1 MAPTNAAASPTAAS
15 CGPARQAVVRLS
27 AAKLEEDDADAP
39 PDDAALRTSGAVDED
54 DADARGGDGGGAAR
68 PVAADAAGI
77 ALFGGAAVDAEGPG
91 DSERALLAGDAVI
104 EDICSAHTGEV
115 FVLARGP
122 LPVGGGACAST
133 QRDGDSGAKRHGT
146 AIYQLPVG
154 V

>member
-54 DADARGGDGGGAAR
+54 DADERGGDGGGTAC

-91 DSERALLAGDAVI
+91 DSERALLAGDAARKRRLALAA
-104 EDICSAHTGEV
+104 SA
-115 FVLARGP
+115 R
-122 LPVGGGACAST
+122 ASA
-133 QRDGDSGAKRHGT
+133 GLSGRHDDEK
-146 AIYQLPVG
+146 PWWRS
-154 V
+154 